1 MDNPVGYVVING
13 AAQGKKVFALSR
25 GNKKR
30 CPRWIEHGEVIECYV
45 HSIRAL
51 RRAIRK
57 KRQWTLEASFV
68 LGATYN
74 RNSTY
79 AELDATPAIPFSDFK
94 VMLFGKTA
102 AV

>member
-1 MDNPVGYVVING
+1 MNNPVGYIVING
-13 AAQGKKVFALSR
+13 AAQGKKVLALSR
-25 GNKKR
+25 GNKNR
-30 CPRWIEHGEVIECYV
+30 RRHWIEHNETIECYV

-68 LGATYN
+68 PVATYN
-74 RNSTY
+74 QNSTY
-79 AELDATPAIPFSDFK
+79 AELDATPAIPLSAFQ
-94 VMLFGKTA
+94 VMLFGEAA